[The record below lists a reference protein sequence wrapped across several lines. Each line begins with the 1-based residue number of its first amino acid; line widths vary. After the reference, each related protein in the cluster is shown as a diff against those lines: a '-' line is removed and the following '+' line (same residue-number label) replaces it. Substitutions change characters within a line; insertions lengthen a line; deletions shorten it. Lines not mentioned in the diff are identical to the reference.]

1 MSLVRAQEL
10 SPAIKWPLQPAGG
23 SILYTIVK
31 IFKSRSANR
40 PQDEPWG
47 YRWRSSDQF
56 ITATMYLA
64 LFTGNVS
71 ISNVYSIAL
80 QAIANSGRQLQD
92 VLLFAFTLPLLPI
105 MFEDRIGLDSSHTQR
120 FTSIFLIEG
129 ALVSIVSSPFAGSLA
144 DAVTSKK
151 LLLLALLI
159 LTLIST
165 ACLALT
171 KNLPLLFVGRFFQSL
186 TGNGLWIVAM
196 ATLAA
201 NLGAENMGRIAG
213 LAEVLTSAGTAAGP
227 FISGSL
233 FKVGGYWAAWG
244 GAAAFLVV
252 DIALRLVMLER
263 PAKDDAV
270 TSSLTKNT
278 STPAYTTRTENEE
291 FFTGILCAFIFAM
304 VIGTLESTMAVHVR
318 VAFDWGAFYVGI
330 MLAVIQAPGV
340 LLAVPVGWL
349 KDKRGSRFP
358 TAIGLLS
365 SVPFIVLAGVP
376 GGKGLPAVDNA
387 PWEKPVFVASLAASG
402 LLLALLSGIGSIEA
416 AATVAAVEDREP
428 GVFGPNGGY
437 SRAMAIVNMAW
448 MAGLMCG
455 PLLAEALLP
464 HFGYFVLHCT
474 LGALCFIAGI
484 VATIYLNP
492 AENQSVEQEDA

>member
-1 MSLVRAQEL
+1 MLGPDQKLCVQL
-10 SPAIKWPLQPAGG
+10 SQSGFCRLQT
-23 SILYTIVK
+23 LLTD
-31 IFKSRSANR
+31 FK
-40 PQDEPWG
+40 
-47 YRWRSSDQF
+47 
-56 ITATMYLA
+56 
-64 LFTGNVS
+64 V
-71 ISNVYSIAL
+71 
-80 QAIANSGRQLQD
+80 
-92 VLLFAFTLPLLPI
+92 
-105 MFEDRIGLDSSHTQR
+105 
-120 FTSIFLIEG
+120 
-129 ALVSIVSSPFAGSLA
+129 
-144 DAVTSKK
+144 
-151 LLLLALLI
+151 
-159 LTLIST
+159 
-165 ACLALT
+165 
-171 KNLPLLFVGRFFQSL
+171 PLLFVGRFFQSL

-291 FFTGILCAFIFAM
+291 VSHQVSLKKVHGWRFYTFIFREPQFFTGILCAFIFAM

-318 VAFDWGAFYVGI
+318 VAFEWGAFYVGI

-416 AATVAAVEDREP
+416 A
-428 GVFGPNGGY
+428 GK
-437 SRAMAIVNMAW
+437 
-448 MAGLMCG
+448 
-455 PLLAEALLP
+455 
-464 HFGYFVLHCT
+464 
-474 LGALCFIAGI
+474 
-484 VATIYLNP
+484 
-492 AENQSVEQEDA
+492 